1 MKPKF
6 FKISY
11 DKKNIYP
18 APRFF
23 IAGGKL
29 VTATYEELRRRRYV
43 HFEDMEKPEIPN
55 GYTLRTTYTYVYD
68 DKQKKKPEWMI
79 TPIAIKPVYELV
91 KNCEV

>member
-11 DKKNIYP
+11 DKKKIYP

-23 IAGGKL
+23 IVGGKL
-29 VTATYEELRRRRYV
+29 VTATDEELLRRRYV
-43 HFEDMEKPEIPN
+43 RLEDTEKPEISD
-55 GYTLRTTYTYVYD
+55 GYDLKTTYTYVYD
-68 DKQKKKPEWMI
+68 DKQKKKPEWLR